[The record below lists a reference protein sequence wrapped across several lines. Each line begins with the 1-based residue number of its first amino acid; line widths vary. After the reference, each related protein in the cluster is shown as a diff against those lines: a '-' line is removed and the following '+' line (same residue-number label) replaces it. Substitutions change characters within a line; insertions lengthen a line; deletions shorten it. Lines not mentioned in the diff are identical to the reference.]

1 MKRILTMFAV
11 LVLVAVAL
19 GACGKSEE
27 NVDFVKVTPP
37 SQETTAGAQTQETTK
52 PEETTPQAAGE
63 TKPEEATPPATEEAK
78 PGEMT
83 TSQEEPKDNP
93 ATEQISTNNEWFTN
107 VLEAKALS
115 QTSVSLS
122 WNNPDGKAVNFSD
135 KGAKLYLIDVWAQW
149 CPPCR
154 ASTPTMI
161 SLYNKYK
168 ANGLMVIGLNVDTT
182 DAIYKAQE
190 FAQSEGI
197 QYPVVNDPQSSK
209 IGGIFVGQGIP
220 AFTLVDAEGTVL
232 FQNEGAITQ
241 GSTEENKLES
251 IIRSKLGL

>member
-11 LVLVAVAL
+11 LVLVAAAL
-19 GACGKSEE
+19 GACGKTEE
-27 NVDFVKVTPP
+27 SVNFEKVTPP
-37 SQETTAGAQTQETTK
+37 SQETATDTQTQETPKTDEK
-52 PEETTPQAAGE
+52 
-63 TKPEEATPPATEEAK
+63 TPPATEETK

-83 TSQEEPKDNP
+83 TSQEEPKENP
-93 ATEQISTNNEWFTN
+93 AADQTETNNEWFTQ

-115 QTSVSLS
+115 QTSVSLG
-122 WNNPDGKAVNFSD
+122 WNDPNGKQVNFKD

-161 SLYNKYK
+161 ALYNKYK
-168 ANGLMVIGLNVDTT
+168 ANGLMVIGLNVDST

-197 QYPVVNDPQSSK
+197 PYPVVSDPQSSK

-241 GSTEENKLES
+241 GSAEENNLES

>member
-11 LVLVAVAL
+11 LVLVAAAL
-19 GACGKSEE
+19 GACGKTEE
-27 NVDFVKVTPP
+27 TVNFENVTPP
-37 SQETTAGAQTQETTK
+37 SQETATNTQPQEAPKT
-52 PEETTPQAAGE
+52 EEKTS
-63 TKPEEATPPATEEAK
+63 PATEETK
-78 PGEMT
+78 SGEMT
-83 TSQEEPKDNP
+83 TSQEEPKENP
-93 ATEQISTNNEWFTN
+93 ATEQAGTNNEWFTQ
-107 VLEAKALS
+107 VLEAKVLS
-115 QTSVSLS
+115 QTSVALS
-122 WNNPDGKAVNFSD
+122 WNDPNGKQVNFKD

-161 SLYNKYK
+161 ALYNKYK
-168 ANGLMVIGLNVDTT
+168 ANGLMVIGLNVDAT

-220 AFTLVDAEGTVL
+220 AFTLVDSEGTVL

-241 GSTEENKLES
+241 GSAEENNLES

>member
-1 MKRILTMFAV
+1 MKRILAMFAV

-19 GACGKSEE
+19 GACGKTEE
-27 NVDFVKVTPP
+27 VNFEKVTPP
-37 SQETTAGAQTQETTK
+37 PQETASNTQPQETTK
-52 PEETTPQAAGE
+52 PEETTPPA
-63 TKPEEATPPATEEAK
+63 PPATEETK
-78 PGEMT
+78 PSEMT
-83 TSQEEPKDNP
+83 TSEEPKDNP
-93 ATEQISTNNEWFTN
+93 TTEQTSTNNEWFTN
-107 VLEAKALS
+107 VLEAKVLS
-115 QTSVSLS
+115 QTSVSLG
-122 WNNPDGKAVNFSD
+122 WNDPNGKAVNFSD

-197 QYPVVNDPQSSK
+197 PYPVVSDPQSAK

-220 AFTLVDAEGTVL
+220 AFTLVDSEGTVL